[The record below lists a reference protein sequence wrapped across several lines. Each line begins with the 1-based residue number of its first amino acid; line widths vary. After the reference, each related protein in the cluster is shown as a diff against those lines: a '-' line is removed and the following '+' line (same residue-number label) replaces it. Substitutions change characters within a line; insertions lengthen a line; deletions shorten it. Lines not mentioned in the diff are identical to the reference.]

1 MPCVRAC
8 VLPTYRVRTYV
19 RTKPGTWGR
28 AGGRMAETH
37 GPCMHLWR
45 ERETTLSRGKQGE
58 SGYYFPATRSPA
70 RPPPVVQYPRT
81 TCHAQVSMEKGF
93 ETRQFIVMHCHSAGW
108 AVAVDCNTV
117 LCKKN
122 GLRIHNTAT
131 LMSGHSLCAPYAGE
145 HHRTRAR
152 LILAVPISRKGPLEV
167 GKFYSALPGTL
178 LLLLRTSEKVA
189 QGRDVRARLL
199 CTTLGTSLPTEDYT
213 YVCMRLCGRRDARSD
228 VSQGTTHRPHRGPGD
243 GQLQLADMDH
253 VVNAMPKAADW
264 PVMRRPHIFFSALR
278 NLVRRP
284 GGKQRENFHT
294 LLRHGKAHSH
304 ECPQRLAGGTW
315 RAGRLLGRGRRYQ
328 VLSLAENARRDVG
341 SRGGRLLVCPD
352 ATSA

>member
-1 MPCVRAC
+1 MDSAC
-8 VLPTYRVRTYV
+8 IC
-19 RTKPGTWGR
+19 
-28 AGGRMAETH
+28 GGKGEQ
-37 GPCMHLWR
+37 P
-45 ERETTLSRGKQGE
+45 RETRGVGLLF
-58 SGYYFPATRSPA
+58 SCNSLA
-70 RPPPVVQYPRT
+70 RAPDPIVQCPRT

-152 LILAVPISRKGPLEV
+152 LTLAVPISRKGPLEV

-253 VVNAMPKAADW
+253 VVNAMPQAADW
-264 PVMRRPHIFFSALR
+264 PVMRRPHIFFLRSATWSDVPVANSEKNFTRFFAMAKPTHTNVPKGLQGELGERAGCWEGGGGIKSFHWPRMLLETLEAVAGGCSCAPTPPPHR
-278 NLVRRP
+278 NCAVITEAEGKGNTISCSP
-284 GGKQRENFHT
+284 GG
-294 LLRHGKAHSH
+294 
-304 ECPQRLAGGTW
+304 C
-315 RAGRLLGRGRRYQ
+315 
-328 VLSLAENARRDVG
+328 VI
-341 SRGGRLLVCPD
+341 
-352 ATSA
+352 